1 MTNDRTV
8 PAGAG
13 QENPQHKIKKVRK
26 AVLPAAG
33 LGTRFLPAT
42 KAQPKEMLTVVDKP
56 QIQYVVEECV
66 ASGIEHIIIVTGRGK
81 SSIEDHFDAAPLLE
95 RHLEEKGKK
104 DQAQMLRSI
113 SDMVQISYTRQKEP
127 LGLGHAVLVARDLV
141 GDEPFAVLL
150 GDVLIP
156 GKNPA
161 TKQLVDVYEAT
172 GVGAIA
178 VEEVPKNKTHL
189 YGIVSADPAPQ
200 PPFGARLLR
209 IKDLVEK
216 PKPENAPSNLAVTG
230 RYVLPPQIFDCLAR
244 TKPGAGGEIQLT
256 DALRILAQEQGL
268 WAYIYEGVSYDAGDK
283 LGFLIATVEL
293 ALQNEEL
300 GPGFREYLKKL
311 KLN

>member
-1 MTNDRTV
+1 MTDSLRRT
-8 PAGAG
+8 
-13 QENPQHKIKKVRK
+13 QKVRK

-66 ASGIEHIIIVTGRGK
+66 VSGIEHIIIVTGRGK
-81 SSIEDHFDAAPLLE
+81 SSIEDHFDSSPELE
-95 RHLEEKGKK
+95 RFLEDKGKK
-104 DQAQMLRSI
+104 EQAQLVRDI
-113 SDMVQISYTRQKEP
+113 GDMVQISYTRQKEP

-161 TKQLVDVYEAT
+161 TKQLIDVYEST

-178 VEEVPKNKTHL
+178 VEEVPKSKTHL
-189 YGIVSADPAPQ
+189 YGIVAGEAAPEG
-200 PPFGARLLR
+200 PFGARLLR
-209 IKDLVEK
+209 VKDLVEK
-216 PKPENAPSNLAVTG
+216 PKAENAPSNLAVTG
-230 RYVLPPQIFDCLAR
+230 RYVLPPAIFDCLAR
-244 TKPGAGGEIQLT
+244 TTAGAGGEIQLT
-256 DALRILAQEQGL
+256 DGLRLLAQEAGL

-293 ALQNEEL
+293 GLQNEEL
-300 GPGFREYLKKL
+300 GAEFREYLKGL
-311 KLN
+311 KL

>member
-1 MTNDRTV
+1 MTTDSK
-8 PAGAG
+8 
-13 QENPQHKIKKVRK
+13 QSPQKSAAHPKVRK
-26 AVLPAAG
+26 KFLPAAG

-66 ASGIEHIIIVTGRGK
+66 AAGIEHIIIVTGRGK
-81 SSIEDHFDAAPLLE
+81 SSIEDHFDASPLLE
-95 RHLEEKGKK
+95 KFLEDKGKT
-104 DQAQMLRSI
+104 DQAELVRSI
-113 SDMVQISYTRQKEP
+113 GDMVQISYTRQKEP

-161 TKQLVDVYEAT
+161 TKQLIDVYEAT

-178 VEEVPKNKTHL
+178 VEEVPKDRTHL
-189 YGIVSADPAPQ
+189 YGIVAGEPAPL
-200 PPFGARLLR
+200 PPFGARMLR
-209 IKDLVEK
+209 IRDLVEK
-216 PKPENAPSNLAVTG
+216 PKPADAPSNLAITG
-230 RYVLPPQIFDCLAR
+230 RYVLPPAIFDCLAR

-256 DALRILAQEQGL
+256 DGLRLLAQEQGL

-283 LGFLIATVEL
+283 LGVLKVTVEV
-293 ALQNEEL
+293 ALQNDEL
-300 GPGFREYLKKL
+300 GAGFKAYLKSL